1 MKTIKPKRLK
11 KNDLIGI
18 VSPAS
23 APDDIVSI
31 ENGVKYLERIGYRV
45 EVGKN
50 AALSNGYLAGSDDKR
65 LDDLHY
71 MFSKK
76 EVKAIFCTRGGYG
89 SPRLLDK
96 IDYNII
102 KKNPKI
108 FVGYSDITALQMA
121 FYNKVGLVSFAGP
134 MVAVDFQNE
143 ISAFTEEM
151 FWTIVTSNKKLGRVN
166 LPNEE
171 KLFQL
176 HGGQAK
182 GRVIGGNLSIII
194 SLIGTQYLPD
204 FKDKILILEEIAE
217 LPYRIDR
224 MFNQLRL
231 NRVFSKVNGIILGA
245 FKDCNEHDPMKKA
258 FSLGEVISEYL
269 QNLKIPVVYNFKH
282 GHIKDNITIPFGT
295 MVRINASREI
305 VEFTESAVS

>member
-224 MFNQLRL
+224 MFNQLRMNKAFAKL
-231 NRVFSKVNGIILGA
+231 KGIILGS
-245 FKDCNEHDPMKKA
+245 FKDCNEHDPMKKT